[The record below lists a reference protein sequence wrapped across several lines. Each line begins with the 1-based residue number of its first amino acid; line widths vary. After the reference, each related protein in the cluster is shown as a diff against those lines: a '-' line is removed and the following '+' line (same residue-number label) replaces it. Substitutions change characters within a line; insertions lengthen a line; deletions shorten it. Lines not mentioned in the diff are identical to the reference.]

1 MSASMRRL
9 LRNGFV
15 FCALAAMAAGCA
27 RTVNTRSDDS
37 RPMPIAPRRIAP
49 PPAGTKA
56 NAVAIQVAPRPRDT
70 NGNGYP
76 DLIEVAAYLFAE
88 PYEMPLYEDGAFVFA
103 VYIEGQSDDPG
114 TMPLSEWRVEGESLE
129 RARIGE
135 TIVGLAHSFTLSLL
149 DTCGDTFPLMAVD
162 LVCRFEPADGR
173 EPILRR
179 EVHKLQIGM
188 GARPT
193 NAG

>member
-1 MSASMRRL
+1 
-9 LRNGFV
+9 
-15 FCALAAMAAGCA
+15 
-27 RTVNTRSDDS
+27 
-37 RPMPIAPRRIAP
+37 MPITPRRIAP
-49 PPAGTKA
+49 PPPGTQA

-76 DLIEVAAYLFAE
+76 DLVEVAAYLFAE
-88 PYEMPLYEDGAFVFA
+88 PHEMPLYEDGAFVFA
-103 VYIEGQSDDPG
+103 VYIEGHSDDPG
-114 TMPLSEWRVEGESLE
+114 AMPLSEWRVAGDALQ

-173 EPILRR
+173 APIVRR

-188 GARPT
+188 GARPA